1 MQSLF
6 PFHTSCSALSHP
18 RKIWKFSSLE
28 NIVDNCTV
36 KRYHMLNSA
45 TIITHLYFQML
56 QQA

>member
-6 PFHTSCSALSHP
+6 RFHTPRSGLSHP

-28 NIVDNCTV
+28 NAADNCKV
-36 KRYHMLNSA
+36 KRCRMLNSA

-56 QQA
+56 QQG